1 MTRLY
6 VHIGAK
12 KTGTTTIQAALKAC
26 RDVLIQEGIYVSTLA
41 GQLEDKAFT
50 EYYRGNETSSG
61 AVSSWYEDAVDFIRN
76 KGGHS
81 AIITAESLSD
91 FLLREIM
98 AFKEDI
104 PDVFDEFCI
113 IYYIRRQDLAAVSH
127 YSTALKGG
135 GISKTLMSEKFGDRS
150 KRGLNYFR
158 VSKDWAKVFGRD
170 AMRVKLYPDH
180 IPEGWDILDDFA
192 SVDGLEVLQGRLSAD
207 RKNTSLSK
215 NIAAYLRRFNELAR
229 KGEVENSHE
238 ERSRYVRSIS
248 HLADGKRLPKPDHE
262 RAVRFYRGFAGNN
275 KRLRQEFFQ
284 EKDRLFSR
292 DFSMYPEVSEDLDD
306 FVDEEVLR
314 ESMKP
319 FLKK

>member
-12 KTGTTTIQAALKAC
+12 KTGTTTVQAALKSC
-26 RDVLIQEGIYVSTLA
+26 KEVLVQEGIYVSTLA

-50 EYYRGNETSSG
+50 EYYCGNEASSE
-61 AVSSWYEDAVDFIRN
+61 AVKSWYEDAVDFIRN

-81 AIITAESLSD
+81 ALITAESLSD
-91 FLLREIM
+91 FLLREIE

-135 GISKTLMSEKFGDRS
+135 GVSKSLMSEKFGNRS
-150 KRGLNYFR
+150 KRGLNYWR
-158 VSKDWAKVFGRD
+158 VSKDWAKVFGRET
-170 AMRVKLYPDH
+170 MRVKLYPDH

-192 SVDGLEVLQGRLSAD
+192 SVDGLEMLMGRLSAD
-207 RKNTSLSK
+207 RKNTSLSR
-215 NIAAYLRRFNELAR
+215 NIAAYLRRYNELAQL
-229 KGEVENSHE
+229 GEVEKSHE
-238 ERSRYVRSIS
+238 ERSRYVRSIA
-248 HLADGKRLPKPDHE
+248 HLADGKRLPKPDRE
-262 RAVRFYRGFAGNN
+262 RAMTFYRGFAGNN

-284 EKDRLFSR
+284 ERERLFSR
-292 DFSMYPEVSEDLDD
+292 DFSMYPEVAEDLDD
-306 FVDEEVLR
+306 SVDEEVFR
-314 ESMKP
+314 NSVEP